1 MSDTK
6 AESKVPKEGEFQKGH
21 LWFSRRGAV
30 LTIGLTSRA
39 VDALGDIEE
48 IILPEEGDHFDAGDD
63 IVTIEGSRTSVEV
76 SLPSKG
82 VVMTVNPSASDP
94 IAIAEDPLEEGW
106 LIRYQVDDLESLN
119 EIDE

>member
-48 IILPEEGDHFDAGDD
+48 IIHPA
-63 IVTIEGSRTSVEV
+63 
-76 SLPSKG
+76 
-82 VVMTVNPSASDP
+82 
-94 IAIAEDPLEEGW
+94 
-106 LIRYQVDDLESLN
+106 
-119 EIDE
+119 